1 MTLRH
6 IVAWK
11 LATADEGERSAQAAR
26 ITDELTAL
34 KGVVPEIL
42 DIVVG
47 PNVAYIGT
55 NWDVALVADFA
66 DLAALEAYQVHPEHQ
81 KVVTY
86 VRSVVSDRV
95 AVDLEV

>member
-11 LATADEGERSAQAAR
+11 LAAQDADERAMQAQKIA
-26 ITDELTAL
+26 DDLNAL
-34 KGVVPEIL
+34 RGVVPSII
-42 DIVVG
+42 DITVG
-47 PNVAYIGT
+47 PDMLGGG

-66 DLAALEAYQVHPEHQ
+66 DRAALDAYQTHPDHQ
-81 KVVTY
+81 LVVGY

-95 AVDLEV
+95 AVDFEI